1 MNCRIT
7 VNDISGNFLM
17 GFCNFNSNIN
27 TVHIVED
34 RITNLQK
41 ELMKIF
47 SLELTEEELSEVR
60 NMLAKYFAGRASSE
74 MDKLWKERGYSQ
86 ETINEWL
93 NSHLRTP
100 Y

>member
-1 MNCRIT
+1 MN
-7 VNDISGNFLM
+7 
-17 GFCNFNSNIN
+17 
-27 TVHIVED
+27 IVED

-47 SLELTEEELSEVR
+47 SLELTEQELYEVR
-60 NMLAKYFAGRASSE
+60 NMLAKYFADRASIE
-74 MDKLWKERGYSQ
+74 MDKLWKERGYTQ

-93 NSHLRTP
+93 NEHLRTP